1 MKRLMLGII
10 LAAGGGGGGGG
21 GLAMPVQAPD
31 PKAAAF

>member
-10 LAAGGGGGGGG
+10 LTAG

-31 PKAAAF
+31 PKAAAFF